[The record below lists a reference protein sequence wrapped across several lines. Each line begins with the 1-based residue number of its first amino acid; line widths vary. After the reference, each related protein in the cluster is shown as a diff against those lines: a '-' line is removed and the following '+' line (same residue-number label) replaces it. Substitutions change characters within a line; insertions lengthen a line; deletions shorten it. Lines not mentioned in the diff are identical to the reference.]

1 MKKSQIIKIIVCFLP
16 LLLLF
21 LPAPSGMNPKAWEL
35 FPFYAGAILGIMLHP
50 FSEAAIL
57 LIFLGFYSV
66 AMKGQAVAL
75 SGYALAMTWLVVG
88 AFVIAQAFRDT
99 QLGKRIAY
107 HLIRIFGKSAIGL
120 GYAAAFSDFIIAP
133 MTPSNAAR
141 TGGIIFPI
149 FRSVAETLGSTPDH
163 NPEKIGAY
171 LSQLLYI
178 ITMATG
184 ITFLTSYA
192 ANGVAWA
199 MTDQILGLQISWI
212 QWTIS
217 FIVPAGVV
225 LLLAPLIIY
234 KIYKPTIGKID
245 NKRIAAEGL
254 KDLGP
259 ISRNEKILLVLFL
272 LAIIL
277 WSTSSYTNINST
289 AVVLAFIALT
299 LLTGAL
305 NKFLFF
311 NWLAGWLETYIDFS
325 SFSHIGLLITLVF
338 AGTACRYLFVSCG
351 AYMASVIPVQYTIGL
366 AAGLPK
372 MDMFLVF
379 VMCGVMGAYVTHYA
393 NAAGPVLFGAGYVP
407 LKKWWA
413 TGLFMTLLSYVIFAL
428 IGVPYWK
435 ILGLFSSL

>member
-1 MKKSQIIKIIVCFLP
+1 MKKSQIIKILVCFLP
-16 LLLLF
+16 LLLLL
-21 LPAPSGMNPKAWEL
+21 LPAPAGMNPKAWEL

-66 AMKGQAVAL
+66 TMKGQAVAL

-107 HLIRIFGKSAIGL
+107 HLIRIFGRSAIGL

-277 WSTSSYTNINST
+277 WSTSSYTKINST

-305 NKFLFF
+305 NKFQFF

-413 TGLFMTLLSYVIFAL
+413 TGLFMTLVSYVIFAL

>member
-1 MKKSQIIKIIVCFLP
+1 M
-16 LLLLF
+16 
-21 LPAPSGMNPKAWEL
+21 
-35 FPFYAGAILGIMLHP
+35 
-50 FSEAAIL
+50 
-57 LIFLGFYSV
+57 
-66 AMKGQAVAL
+66 
-75 SGYALAMTWLVVG
+75 
-88 AFVIAQAFRDT
+88 
-99 QLGKRIAY
+99 
-107 HLIRIFGKSAIGL
+107 
-120 GYAAAFSDFIIAP
+120 
-133 MTPSNAAR
+133 
-141 TGGIIFPI
+141 
-149 FRSVAETLGSTPDH
+149 
-163 NPEKIGAY
+163 
-171 LSQLLYI
+171 
-178 ITMATG
+178 
-184 ITFLTSYA
+184 
-192 ANGVAWA
+192 
-199 MTDQILGLQISWI
+199 
-212 QWTIS
+212 
-217 FIVPAGVV
+217 PAGVV

-277 WSTSSYTNINST
+277 WSTSSYTKINST

-299 LLTGAL
+299 LLTGVLKWKDIAVNGQIWSTLIWYGGILGMAGAL
-305 NKFLFF
+305 NKFQFF

-413 TGLFMTLLSYVIFAL
+413 TGLFMTLVSYVIFAL

>member
-88 AFVIAQAFRDT
+88 AFV
-99 QLGKRIAY
+99 
-107 HLIRIFGKSAIGL
+107 
-120 GYAAAFSDFIIAP
+120 IAP

-299 LLTGAL
+299 LLTGVLKWKDIAVNGQIWSTLIWYGGILGMAGAL